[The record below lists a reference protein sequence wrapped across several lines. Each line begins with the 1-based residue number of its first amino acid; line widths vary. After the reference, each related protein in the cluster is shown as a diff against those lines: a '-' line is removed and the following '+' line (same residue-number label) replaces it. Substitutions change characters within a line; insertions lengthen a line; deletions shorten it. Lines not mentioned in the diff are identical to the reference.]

1 MNPNATWTPY
11 TYEAPPPSLRE
22 KVKHLLSHHT
32 ASEVYSTLM
41 EVFQE
46 DYAFYRTLFQG
57 QAQPAPQPPRQP
69 QQTVPSTQVPAPA
82 PPTPQGVP
90 KVRGDIRIRVV
101 KKPEEP
107 VEESIEKAIEI
118 QPQPLN
124 VDSLPD
130 VPQTEEEQSPPQN
143 EKEKKA
149 RIKREQAAA
158 EQKKFHELKANGVNP
173 ESLLTKENLNTW
185 VNVQNLSFTQIAR
198 DHVGIDAEKISE
210 VAKRFGIQSSIAKK
224 RAQIIAAKQGKK

>member
-22 KVKHLLSHHT
+22 KVKHLLSHHP

-41 EVFQE
+41 DIFQE
-46 DYAFYRTLFQG
+46 DYTFYRTLFQG

-69 QQTVPSTQVPAPA
+69 QQPA
-82 PPTPQGVP
+82 PPTQAPAPTAPTVP

-101 KKPEEP
+101 KKSEEP
-107 VEESIEKAIEI
+107 VEETIEKAIEI

-130 VPQTEEEQSPPQN
+130 VPQTEEEHLPPQN

-158 EQKKFHELKANGVNP
+158 EHKKFQELKANGVNP